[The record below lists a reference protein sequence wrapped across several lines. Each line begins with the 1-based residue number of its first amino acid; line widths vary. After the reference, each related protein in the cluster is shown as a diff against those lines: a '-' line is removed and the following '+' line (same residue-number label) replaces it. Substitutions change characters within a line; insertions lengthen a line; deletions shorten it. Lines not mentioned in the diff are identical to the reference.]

1 MVTIYYILYRIDTSK
16 IPDNVRFYGDPNYKY
31 GYFTEGTI
39 PTQALSVIESI
50 DYTADVDFS
59 N

>member
-31 GYFTEGTI
+31 GYFTEVTI
-39 PTQALSVIESI
+39 PTQALTIIKGIE
-50 DYTADVDFS
+50 Y
-59 N
+59 